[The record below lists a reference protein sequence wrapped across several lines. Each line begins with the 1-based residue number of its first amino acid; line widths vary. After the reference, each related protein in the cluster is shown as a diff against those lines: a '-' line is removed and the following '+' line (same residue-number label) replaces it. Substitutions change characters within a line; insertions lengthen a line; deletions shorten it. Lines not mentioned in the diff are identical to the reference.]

1 LSVDSIDL
9 LEWAW
14 ATRSQ
19 PLKAICSFRI
29 RIRRA
34 TIVTRPSAWWLWT
47 SSNLNDTVYDLASE
61 ANRHA
66 VGADLYQL
74 LHIFRQLKSATLQSG
89 IQLGKVPN
97 AEASGAR
104 GTLKTSQ
111 ILVSVQYFEGEFAI

>member
-1 LSVDSIDL
+1 M
-9 LEWAW
+9 
-14 ATRSQ
+14 
-19 PLKAICSFRI
+19 I
-29 RIRRA
+29 RIHNSMGGA
-34 TIVTRPSAWWLWT
+34 KEELRPLT
-47 SSNLNDTVYDLASE
+47 PGRIGIYVCGDTVYDLASE